1 MRIRLKPAVAILLS
15 YVAAITL
22 GTIVLVLP
30 ISSAGGNISLIDA
43 IFTATSGI
51 CVTGLT
57 VVPTGTHFTLFGK
70 LVILGLIQLGGLGIM
85 IFSTLMFL
93 SVGFRISSS
102 HRWVIQES
110 FTHTPTADL
119 YSLIKSIFIF
129 TFSVELIGA
138 IILFLHWHSQ
148 FPGAEGVFYSLFHSI
163 SAFCNAGF
171 SLFGD
176 SFRGYRGDA
185 IINFTLGF
193 LIISG
198 GIGFFVVYEIFQLVR
213 RKGGKIRISLHS
225 KMVILTTL
233 FLILFGMAMIYAVE
247 HDNDLLNFPSYQKF
261 FFSFFQSITARTAG
275 FNTVDLSLF
284 HNAVLFM
291 LMIFMFV
298 GASPGSCG
306 GGVKTTT
313 FAVLISLMWN
323 RLMGRGAVNVF
334 KRTIPQEIVRKV
346 VAIFVI
352 AVSFITLMTFL
363 LLLTQPEGKINAQ
376 SEGFFLRYL
385 FEVVSAFGTV
395 GLSLGVTS
403 QLNALGKIIL
413 IITMYVGRV
422 GLLTVAYGIAREELA
437 GPYQFAEENV
447 MVG

>member
-1 MRIRLKPAVAILLS
+1 MRIRLRPSVLILLS
-15 YVAAITL
+15 YVTAIVL
-22 GTIVLVLP
+22 GTILLALP
-30 ISSAGGNISLIDA
+30 FSSVGGGLSLIDA

-51 CVTGLT
+51 CVTGLV

-70 LVILGLIQLGGLGIM
+70 LVILGLIQLGGLGLM
-85 IFSTLMFL
+85 TFSTLMFL
-93 SVGFRISSS
+93 SIGLRISSS

-110 FTHTPTADL
+110 FTHTPTAEL

-129 TFSVELIGA
+129 AFSVELIGA
-138 IILFLHWHSQ
+138 IIFFVHWHTQ
-148 FPGAEGVFYSLFHSI
+148 FPGAKGVFYSIFHSV

-176 SFRGYRGDA
+176 SFVGFRGDA
-185 IINFTLGF
+185 VINFTLGL
-193 LIISG
+193 LIILG
-198 GIGFFVVYEIFQLVR
+198 GIGFFVVYEIFQRVR
-213 RKGGKIRISLHS
+213 RKGGKIRLSLHS
-225 KMVILTTL
+225 KMVIVTTL
-233 FLILFGMAMIYAVE
+233 FLILFGMAIIYAVE
-247 HDNDLLNFPSYQKF
+247 HDNHLLNFPCYEKVF
-261 FFSFFQSITARTAG
+261 LSFFQSVTARTAG
-275 FNTVDLSLF
+275 FNTVDLNVF

-291 LMIFMFV
+291 LVILMFI

-306 GGVKTTT
+306 GGVKTAT

-323 RLMGRGAVNVF
+323 RLMGRGTVNVF

-363 LLLTQPEGKINAQ
+363 LLLTQPEGRIAPQ
-376 SEGFFLRYL
+376 SEGLFLKYL

-403 QLNALGKIIL
+403 QLNVLGKIIL

-422 GLLTVAYGIAREELA
+422 GLLTIAYGIAREELA